1 MMTVPDVGRTVAG
14 VGVLTRVVKAGD
26 VVAVQRDER
35 VAHAER
41 AEQAAAVRREVD
53 AARSAGFQQGRAAAL
68 AEGADAQ
75 LRGADALDALVL
87 AARAQHAEQVTATTR
102 AVLAA
107 ALDVTEWILRHE
119 LPADSRSLL
128 TRLGEAAG
136 SLLPSPTARV
146 SVSAHDEDAVRTWAA
161 RRRDVEVVVD
171 HCLAP
176 GDAAF
181 DTDAGSV
188 EVSVAAALRIAA
200 ETLGVDPARG
210 VQ

>member
-1 MMTVPDVGRTVAG
+1 MTAPAR
-14 VGVLTRVVKAGD
+14 LLKAGD
-26 VVAVQRDER
+26 VVGVKRDEQ
-35 VAHAER
+35 
-41 AEQAAAVRREVD
+41 QAAAVQR
-53 AARSAGFQQGRAAAL
+53 ARADELERATARGWSAGFEDGRAQAL
-68 AEGADAQ
+68 AEGGEAQ
-75 LRGADALDALVL
+75 LRGAAALEALAV
-87 AARAQHAEQVTATTR
+87 AASWQHAEEVSATTR

-107 ALDVTEWILRHE
+107 ALDVTEWVLRHE

-128 TRLGEAAG
+128 TRLGEAANA
-136 SLLPSPTARV
+136 LLPSPSARV
-146 SVSAHDEDAVRTWAA
+146 SVSPHDEAAVRAWAA
-161 RRRDVEVVVD
+161 RSRGVEVVVD
-171 HCLAP
+171 PALPP

>member
-1 MMTVPDVGRTVAG
+1 VPA
-14 VGVLTRVVKAGD
+14 LTRVVKAGD
-26 VVAVQRDER
+26 VVAVRRE
-35 VAHAER
+35 
-41 AEQAAAVRREVD
+41 EQAAALAQLELDRVHRQ
-53 AARSAGFQQGRAAAL
+53 AAAASFSDGYQAGRAAAL
-68 AEGADAQ
+68 AEGT
-75 LRGADALDALVL
+75 GADLRAAAALDAL
-87 AARAQHAEQVTATTR
+87 AAAAVRAHAEEVSGTSR

-107 ALDVTEWILRHE
+107 ALDVAEWVLRHE

-136 SLLPSPTARV
+136 SLLPSPSARV
-146 SVSAHDEDAVRTWAA
+146 SVSPHDEAAVRPWAA
-161 RRRDVEVVVD
+161 RRRGVEVVVD
-171 HCLAP
+171 PSLAP

>member
-1 MMTVPDVGRTVAG
+1 MAG
-14 VGVLTRVVKAGD
+14 PEVRTRVVKAGD
-26 VVAVQRDER
+26 VVAVRRE
-35 VAHAER
+35 
-41 AEQAAAVRREVD
+41 EQAAAVVQLEVERVRRQ
-53 AARSAGFQQGRAAAL
+53 AAAASFQEGFAAGRAQAL
-68 AEGADAQ
+68 AEGTGAE
-75 LRGADALDALVL
+75 LRAAAALDALAT
-87 AARAQHAEQVTATTR
+87 AAVRHHAEEVSGTSR

-107 ALDVTEWILRHE
+107 ALDVTEWVLRHE

-136 SLLPSPTARV
+136 SLLPSPSARV
-146 SVSAHDEDAVRTWAA
+146 SVSPHDEAAVRTWAA
-161 RRRDVEVVVD
+161 RRRGIEVVVD
-171 HCLAP
+171 AALPP

>member
-1 MMTVPDVGRTVAG
+1 MTAPALRS
-14 VGVLTRVVKAGD
+14 RVVKAGD
-26 VVAVQRDER
+26 VVAVRRDEQ
-35 VAHAER
+35 AAEAARLELERTRRQAAAASFQEGFEAGR
-41 AEQAAAVRREVD
+41 AQALAEGVSAGLRAAAALEALAAAAVR
-53 AARSAGFQQGRAAAL
+53 A
-68 AEGADAQ
+68 
-75 LRGADALDALVL
+75 
-87 AARAQHAEQVTATTR
+87 HAEEVSGTSR

-107 ALDVTEWILRHE
+107 ALDVTEWVLRHE

-136 SLLPSPTARV
+136 ALLPSPSARV
-146 SVSAHDEDAVRTWAA
+146 SVSPHDEAAVRAWALA
-161 RRRDVEVVVD
+161 RRGVEVVVD
-171 HCLAP
+171 PALPA